1 MPSMANITVKKN
13 DGTTDA
19 TYTAL
24 TPSAGDKVSAQWR
37 NNSQSTIAA
46 NRAAYALKAER
57 TTSGTARRV
66 RDTYVYPVTAL
77 VNGVETVIAKISLE
91 GSALIPENVTDADIA
106 EAVSQYANLRV
117 STLVKDSYKAG
128 YAPT

>member
-57 TTSGTARRV
+57 TTSGIDSSFIRHTEQV
-66 RDTYVYPVTAL
+66 VSIL
-77 VNGVETVIAKISLE
+77 VLSKLASGLT
-91 GSALIPENVTDADIA
+91 
-106 EAVSQYANLRV
+106 
-117 STLVKDSYKAG
+117 
-128 YAPT
+128 